1 MTVLSWKLKKA
12 RLRRAMLFMRKKGEG
27 FTIAFL
33 HGPLSR
39 SEREEDVRKY
49 SRFPGRADGLIV
61 LG

>member
-12 RLRRAMLFMRKKGEG
+12 RLRRARLFMRKKGEG

-49 SRFPGRADGLIV
+49 SRFP
-61 LG
+61 